1 VIVMKRKNF
10 NEENPAHWSKGVP
23 WLSLATAALALFLY
37 LFAGSAAPK
46 LVYDRAAVETGQ
58 WWRLLTGHLIHSDVS
73 HLGWDLAGLLVLGWL
88 FERRLPGWKITV
100 VLLSGIVAVDVWLWW
115 GPAPLRYCGMSGFL
129 NTLLAS
135 GLVQQWRTH
144 RDWLLPLVGLGAIS
158 KIICETLHGQA
169 LFTATAWPSV
179 PLAHAAGFA
188 GGVLIALFVF
198 RDRTKPQISDPF
210 RQGEQ
215 GVFRL

>member
-1 VIVMKRKNF
+1 MKRKFF

-23 WLSLATAALALFLY
+23 WLTLATAVLALFLY
-37 LFAGSAAPK
+37 LLAGPAAPE
-46 LVYDRAAVETGQ
+46 LVYDRAAVEAGQ
-58 WWRLLTGHLIHSDVS
+58 WWRLLTGHLVHSDAS
-73 HLGWDLAGLLVLGWL
+73 HLGWDLAGLLILGWL

-100 VLLSGIVAVDVWLWW
+100 VLLSGMMAVDAWLWW

-135 GLVQQWRTH
+135 GLVQQWRTN
-144 RDWLLPLVGLGAIS
+144 RDWLLPLVGLGAIF
-158 KIICETLHGQA
+158 KIIWEALHGQA

-188 GGVLIALFVF
+188 GGVLAALLFF
-198 RDRTKPQISDPF
+198 GNRIELLANDPF
-210 RQGEQ
+210 RQGDPS
-215 GVFRL
+215 VSRH